1 MDECVYHYCSLDVF
15 DKIITNKTLRMT
27 DVRQMND
34 SAEVVHIVPM
44 VKRILLEYYKNY
56 PVDQVGAAIDEA
68 IKKLLGEGTGNF
80 LSLAACFSEYPDL
93 LDQWRGYG
101 DDGMGVSIG
110 FDRAVLERIA
120 SKYSPFEFYKVHYSP
135 KAPERFIRETIKRTE
150 KVFDMDL
157 YKSFSS
163 LELNIQVIVSYVFE
177 QGAVFFKKN
186 DFRNEM
192 ESRLALTACARHGGF
207 IELTHPILQLNGKG
221 FYSLGENALVS
232 LSDLSYF
239 IKGKQVRTYMDLG
252 FSIVANQLIKKV
264 TIGPKASVSESDIR
278 FMLKKNGFPVYH
290 ELFNFNDLGSALND
304 DTEYTITVCSSECTY
319 R

>member
-44 VKRILLEYYKNY
+44 VKRIILEYYKNY

-68 IKKLLGEGTGNF
+68 INKLLGEGTGNF

-120 SKYSPFEFYKVHYSP
+120 SKNSPFEFCKVHYSL
-135 KAPERFIRETIKRTE
+135 KAPESFIRETIKRTE

-252 FSIVANQLIKKV
+252 FSKVANQLIKKV
-264 TIGPKASVSESDIR
+264 TIGPKAS
-278 FMLKKNGFPVYH
+278 
-290 ELFNFNDLGSALND
+290 
-304 DTEYTITVCSSECTY
+304 
-319 R
+319 

>member
-1 MDECVYHYCSLDVF
+1 
-15 DKIITNKTLRMT
+15 
-27 DVRQMND
+27 
-34 SAEVVHIVPM
+34 
-44 VKRILLEYYKNY
+44 
-56 PVDQVGAAIDEA
+56 
-68 IKKLLGEGTGNF
+68 
-80 LSLAACFSEYPDL
+80 
-93 LDQWRGYG
+93 
-101 DDGMGVSIG
+101 MGVSIG
-110 FDRAVLERIA
+110 FDRAVINRIA
-120 SKYSPFEFYKVHYSP
+120 KSNPLFCFGKVHYSQ

-221 FYSLGENALVS
+221 FYSLGENALIS

-252 FSIVANQLIKKV
+252 FSKVANQLIKKV

-290 ELFNFNDLGSALND
+290 ELFNYSDLGSALND
-304 DTEYTITVCSSECTY
+304 DTEHTITVCSSECTY